1 MPDARPRVGLRVL
14 VCVVV
19 VLAAVLATAVALAA
33 PSGTGAARAVTFGGE
48 VRTGDGL
55 VAADALLPFDVVER
69 LPGWSLTFGPARDDV
84 RGLTTPDTRHIQIFV
99 RPDDDEQQLARVV
112 AHEIGHALDLE
123 LNSPGDRA
131 RWLEVRGLDQAFP
144 WWPSGTTR
152 DFHVGAGDFA
162 EAFASWQT
170 GVASVSEV
178 GGPLDDAARA
188 LLVELTSPRD

>member
-1 MPDARPRVGLRVL
+1 M
-14 VCVVV
+14 VVV
-19 VLAAVLATAVALAA
+19 AAVLATAVALAA
-33 PSGTGAARAVTFGGE
+33 PSGTGAGRAVPFSVD
-48 VRTGDGL
+48 VRPDDGL
-55 VAADALLPFDVVER
+55 AAADALLPFAVVER

-84 RGLTTPDTRHIQIFV
+84 RGLTTPDAQHIQIFV

-123 LNSPGDRA
+123 WNSPGDRA
-131 RWLEVRGLDQAFP
+131 RWREVRGLDQSLP

-178 GGPLDDAARA
+178 GGPLDDAARG
-188 LLVELTSPRD
+188 LLVELTSRRG